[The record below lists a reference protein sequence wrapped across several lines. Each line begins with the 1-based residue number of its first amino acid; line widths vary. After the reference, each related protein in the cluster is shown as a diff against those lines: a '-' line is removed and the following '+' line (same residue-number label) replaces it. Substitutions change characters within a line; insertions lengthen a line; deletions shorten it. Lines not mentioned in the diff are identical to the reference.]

1 MLYRESNFSKRLKSN
16 FSKAITMGKKA
27 ITMGKKGGKQVY
39 TNSDSE
45 ESDDEVVYGSTN
57 NSPVM
62 TNIQQSNA
70 PVTSNVVSQTSSPN
84 ISVGVPTQNNS
95 IVSTASVHIPTT
107 ILPSNIPIK
116 GEKNAIHGHL
126 KSKAPNTLL
135 LTSAGLRRYIKAT
148 EILRAS
154 TNNSPV
160 MTNIQ
165 QSNAPVTSNVVSQT
179 SSPNISVGVP
189 TQNNSIV
196 STASVHIP
204 TLPSNIPKKGGKN
217 AIHRHLKGKAP
228 NTLFLTNAGL
238 RRYIKA
244 TGILR
249 AQADI
254 HKYLNTF
261 VNEILHII
269 LKHANA
275 YADHGRRVTIAV
287 PDLISAAK
295 MCGFKI
301 YGDTSKAK
309 AKRGISKKK

>member
-1 MLYRESNFSKRLKSN
+1 
-16 FSKAITMGKKA
+16 MGKA

-70 PVTSNVVSQTSSPN
+70 PVTSNIVSQTSSPN

-126 KSKAPNTLL
+126 KGKAPNTLF
-135 LTSAGLRRYIKAT
+135 LTSAGLRRYIKAA
-148 EILRAS
+148 EILRAE
-154 TNNSPV
+154 
-160 MTNIQ
+160 
-165 QSNAPVTSNVVSQT
+165 
-179 SSPNISVGVP
+179 
-189 TQNNSIV
+189 
-196 STASVHIP
+196 
-204 TLPSNIPKKGGKN
+204 
-217 AIHRHLKGKAP
+217 
-228 NTLFLTNAGL
+228 
-238 RRYIKA
+238 
-244 TGILR
+244 
-249 AQADI
+249 ADI
-254 HKYLNTF
+254 HKY

-275 YADHGRRVTIAV
+275 YADHGRRVR
-287 PDLISAAK
+287 
-295 MCGFKI
+295 C
-301 YGDTSKAK
+301 
-309 AKRGISKKK
+309 

>member
-1 MLYRESNFSKRLKSN
+1 
-16 FSKAITMGKKA
+16 
-27 ITMGKKGGKQVY
+27 
-39 TNSDSE
+39 
-45 ESDDEVVYGSTN
+45 
-57 NSPVM
+57 
-62 TNIQQSNA
+62 
-70 PVTSNVVSQTSSPN
+70 
-84 ISVGVPTQNNS
+84 
-95 IVSTASVHIPTT
+95 
-107 ILPSNIPIK
+107 
-116 GEKNAIHGHL
+116 
-126 KSKAPNTLL
+126 
-135 LTSAGLRRYIKAT
+135 
-148 EILRAS
+148 
-154 TNNSPV
+154 

-275 YADHGRRVTIAV
+275 YAEHGRRVTIAV